1 MNPKHWTVGPMD
13 QGGRFH
19 GRRRLGGGAGHEN
32 PQRLGPQ
39 WPPKSWA
46 TPVAGW
52 CMPWKPPWKWMMT
65 GSSPILGNLH
75 LWNSTDQLWSVDKTF
90 SSISCKEYHV
100 WHFMRTVYAWICF
113 QPSNISGIE
122 FSINV
127 HQCPSSIN
135 SLQNAWW
142 NWSSLPKMVFP
153 EAQKLFRMGKRDCE
167 SGWYWTSMDFTG
179 SFDLD
184 HPCLRHSKKPGRFRA
199 SGPRDQPSW
208 ATTPMAFL
216 GAISV
221 ATSQQG

>member
-1 MNPKHWTVGPMD
+1 
-13 QGGRFH
+13 
-19 GRRRLGGGAGHEN
+19 
-32 PQRLGPQ
+32 
-39 WPPKSWA
+39 
-46 TPVAGW
+46 
-52 CMPWKPPWKWMMT
+52 MT

-135 SLQNAWW
+135 SLLHGGTGHPSQ
-142 NWSSLPKMVFP
+142 LVFP

-167 SGWYWTSMDFTG
+167 SGWYWTSMEFTG

-184 HPCLRHSKKPGRFRA
+184 HPFLRHSKTRGPGLRVERSAELGYNSDF
-199 SGPRDQPSW
+199 
-208 ATTPMAFL
+208 AFL